1 MADAVLEPVAPSLA
15 IALGANLGDPEDTLQ
30 AAVDALQSIELSRFV
45 AVSPMY
51 RSAPIDCEGP
61 DFVNAVVRIETGLEP
76 YGLLLH
82 LLDLEMMLGRKRR
95 SGEKRNVPRKVDL
108 DLLLVG
114 DLIVR
119 SAPLTLPHPRM
130 HQRAFVLRP
139 LLDLDPA
146 AVAPALGRLDRYLD
160 AVADQRIERIDAQ
173 AD

>member
-1 MADAVLEPVAPSLA
+1 MNRTAY

>member
-1 MADAVLEPVAPSLA
+1 MKRTAY

-30 AAVDALQSIELSRFV
+30 SAVDALRSIERSNFV
-45 AVSPMY
+45 SVSPMY

-61 DFVNAVVRIETGLEP
+61 DFVNAVVRIDTGLEP

-82 LLDLEMMLGRKRR
+82 LQDLEMMLGRKRR

-146 AVAPALGRLDRYLD
+146 AIAPALGRLDRYLD
-160 AVADQRIERIDAQ
+160 AVAAQRIERIG
-173 AD
+173 ADPA

>member
-1 MADAVLEPVAPSLA
+1 MNRTAY
-15 IALGANLGDPEDTLQ
+15 IALGANLGDPEETLQ
-30 AAVDALQSIELSRFV
+30 AAVESLQSIERSRFV

-82 LLDLEMMLGRKRR
+82 LQDLEMMLGRKRR
-95 SGEKRNVPRKVDL
+95 TGDKRNVPRKVDL

-114 DLIVR
+114 DLILR

-139 LLDLDPA
+139 LLDLEPA
-146 AVAPALGRLDRYLD
+146 AIAPALGRLDRYLD
-160 AVADQRIERIDAQ
+160 AVATQRIERIERIDTDPA
-173 AD
+173 

>member
-1 MADAVLEPVAPSLA
+1 
-15 IALGANLGDPEDTLQ
+15 
-30 AAVDALQSIELSRFV
+30 
-45 AVSPMY
+45 MY
-51 RSAPIDCEGP
+51 RSAPIDCDGP
-61 DFVNAVVRIETGLEP
+61 DFVNAVVRIETSLEP
-76 YGLLLH
+76 FGLLLH
-82 LLDLEMMLGRKRR
+82 LQALEMMLGRKRR

-108 DLLLVG
+108 DLLLLG

-146 AVAPALGRLDRYLD
+146 AVAPALRRLDRYLD